1 MVERFQQK
9 PLASSLTG
17 LPREDHS
24 MSKAAALIA
33 QAADRS
39 RDLAM
44 QTAAS
49 DFARAGALFNQAGY
63 QARALTA
70 GMGGNK
76 AAAEE
81 ERRRM
86 QVALARIDED
96 DAANAMYSSFK
107 EKFAGNPQEAVAA
120 FKAEVP
126 NMRASFRQ
134 RYGNDPIA
142 MRMLLPVHHQ
152 NEQEVLGRLSAWAE
166 KASNANLES
175 RLRLLP
181 EELTDRV
188 ANLGGSISEQ
198 FEGLQK
204 IYRSSS
210 DIYEAMY
217 NSAQDEATRNDIKF
231 KRYRLEN
238 TLAKSFVDHLTSQT
252 PDGEEGIS
260 YIKDLEGIITNSR
273 QLGLPLAPNDQKH
286 AVEQLRSFKRD
297 QERDVLDSVS
307 IDGTLQ
313 VYEAKKV
320 MRDILN
326 ASEAGNTGKLK
337 ELAGTVNKRMDML
350 DQKVAELE
358 KEPDSDIKKAKIAEY
373 RKEQDVYISE
383 LGKQLGEQR
392 TIQRI
397 EWAVQGMARA
407 QAATARAI
415 ANESRR
421 ATEREIRMMEK
432 EERRSIS
439 EAQEKRL
446 SAFNDQWSSIMK
458 RKHAA
463 YALPAGKQQQMAL
476 KAIADEALPVLDNA
490 LKSGTIKPDS
500 WNSYTE
506 SLQKSLVE
514 ASQFK
519 TSKPA
524 NIFGFQWGGG
534 QTTKLKKEDAT
545 KARMKAEQEWG
556 ALVKSKRSTFD
567 DLDAGYKML
576 GTLTTNKGEE
586 ARLRQFM
593 SERLP
598 KMLESQKYKT
608 LPPAERQAEL
618 ARRIKNMVMQHR
630 QGTLK

>member
-76 AAAEE
+76 SAAEE
-81 ERRRM
+81 ERRRLG
-86 QVALARIDED
+86 VALARIDED
-96 DAANAMYSSFK
+96 DSANALYSSFT
-107 EKFAGNPQEAVAA
+107 EKYAGNPQEAVKA
-120 FKAEVP
+120 FKSQIPEL
-126 NMRASFRQ
+126 RAGFQQ

-181 EELTDRV
+181 EELTDKV
-188 ANLGGSISEQ
+188 ANLGGSVSEQ

-217 NSAQDEATRNDIKF
+217 NNAQDEATRNDIKF

-273 QLGLPLAPNDQKH
+273 QLGLPLSPDDQKH
-286 AVEQLRSFKRD
+286 AVEQLRSAKRD
-297 QERDVLDSVS
+297 QERDVLDSVA

-358 KEPDSDIKKAKIAEY
+358 KEPDSDIKKAKIAEF
-373 RKEQDVYISE
+373 RKEQGVYISE

-392 TIQRI
+392 NLQRI
-397 EWAVQGMARA
+397 EWAVQSQARA
-407 QAATARAI
+407 LASTARAI

-432 EERRSIS
+432 EERKAIK
-439 EAQEKRL
+439 EAEEKRL
-446 SAFNDQWSSIMK
+446 SAFNDQWSAINRK
-458 RKHAA
+458 RQAA
-463 YALPAGKQQQMAL
+463 YALPAGAQQQQAL
-476 KAIADEALPVLDNA
+476 KAIAEQALPVLDNA
-490 LKSGTIKPDS
+490 LKAGTIKPDS
-500 WNSYTE
+500 WNRYAEDLKNSLTE
-506 SLQKSLVE
+506 
-514 ASQFK
+514 AAQFK

-524 NIFGFQWGGG
+524 NILGWQFGGG
-534 QTTKLKKEDAT
+534 QTVKLKAEEAA
-545 KARMKAEQEWG
+545 KAKLKAEQEYG
-556 ALVKSKRSTFD
+556 ALVKSRAASFE
-567 DLDAGYKML
+567 DLDTGYKML
-576 GTLTTNKGEE
+576 STQTANKGEE
-586 ARLRQFM
+586 AFLRRYI
-593 SERLP
+593 SEYLP
-598 KMLESQKYKT
+598 KMIDSPRYRKLTRDQQKADIAKT
-608 LPPAERQAEL
+608 IRQTVIMYRNGEL
-618 ARRIKNMVMQHR
+618 K
-630 QGTLK
+630 